1 MMNMTHKRILSGPA
15 ASRGFT
21 LIELMVTIL
30 IATIL
35 ISIALPTYTSQVRKS
50 RRAEAVSTLLDLAGR
65 EERLFSTTNTY
76 SNSPASLGYTGAAFP
91 ITVGS
96 GYYQVSVTVTAAAPP
111 QPATYTITATPI
123 GAQADDTDCAS
134 FSLNQTGKQT
144 VLDSGGADATATC
157 WR

>member
-1 MMNMTHKRILSGPA
+1 MTTMTRKRMSAPA

-21 LIELMVTIL
+21 LIELVVTIL
-30 IATIL
+30 IASIL
-35 ISIALPTYTSQVRKS
+35 VGIALPTYTSQVRKS
-50 RRAEAVSTLLDLAGR
+50 RRTEAVSTLLDLAGR

-76 SNSPASLGYTGAAFP
+76 SNSPANLGYSGTAFP

-96 GYYQVSVTVTAAAPP
+96 GYYQVNVAVTAAAPP

-123 GAQADDTDCAS
+123 GAQANDTDCAS
-134 FSLNQTGKQT
+134 FSLNQTGKQS
-144 VLDSGGADATATC
+144 VLDSGGGDATATC